1 MHAEKLIMFSFFFR
15 ILFVVIL
22 EDIFSLSTAA
32 AAAAVWLC
40 VCCGVL
46 CFFFRGVRY
55 AGGCHHIVQVFVCAI
70 LRICSFLRQNIYKYF
85 FLCFLVLSPS
95 IPCALSERISCILFL
110 FGHIST
116 LFAST

>member
-46 CFFFRGVRY
+46 CFFFAVSDTP
-55 AGGCHHIVQVFVCAI
+55 AVVIISFKSLSVLFCVFVVSFA
-70 LRICSFLRQNIYKYF
+70 RIFINIF
-85 FLCFLVLSPS
+85 FCVF
-95 IPCALSERISCILFL
+95 
-110 FGHIST
+110 
-116 LFAST
+116 